1 MHSLHS
7 KFKPCPFKGGHK
19 SISKKYHFC
28 KKDIHFSEKNI
39 ILYVSVLFQLLPSK
53 ALLCVHT
60 WSQVEFLALFC
71 SHLLKTKRSLESE
84 KSVESAQTSQSC
96 SKAKRCIFFPM
107 LRQNRLQQ
115 MQIGCKVSSSFH
127 LFALQLNLSSS
138 ISKYMAHQ
146 TFYSSGQSENFFFKL
161 CDTK

>member
-19 SISKKYHFC
+19 SILKKYHFC

-39 ILYVSVLFQLLPSK
+39 ILYVSVLFPLLPSK

-71 SHLLKTKRSLESE
+71 GHLLKK
-84 KSVESAQTSQSC
+84 
-96 SKAKRCIFFPM
+96 
-107 LRQNRLQQ
+107 
-115 MQIGCKVSSSFH
+115 KV
-127 LFALQLNLSSS
+127 LNLKEVWNLLKHLNLVAKPNDVFS
-138 ISKYMAHQ
+138 
-146 TFYSSGQSENFFFKL
+146 FP
-161 CDTK
+161 C